1 MAQIIDFF
9 KKRYGTNYEK
19 QPPKNTDKGED
30 KKGLDRNQTTG
41 KKADKPKDE
50 DYRKKLLRHR
60 MQIMVRILIG
70 VGVVVVAGV
79 VIQLVRSNRD
89 YSDYETV
96 KRVDYEEALTAKYL
110 NLNGSVLRFSKD
122 GASVFN
128 LQEGMSWNQTYE
140 MQNPMIDI
148 CGDYAAIG
156 DYKGTKI
163 YVFNSQGL
171 EGEID
176 TTLPVQTFCV
186 SGNGNVATVLEENEV
201 TWIKLFNK
209 HGDLVANDRTT
220 MAKSGYP
227 VKVSISQDGIILGVS
242 FLRIDTGVLSSSVVF
257 YNFGSVGQNAI
268 DNLVSGYDYS
278 ETVVSEIGFMNE
290 KTSFALGDNK
300 LVIFEGSQKP
310 ESKALIPITEEV
322 RSVFYGKD
330 YVSLVYLDET
340 GAETYRM
347 DVYDTKGDLVVTHRF
362 SLDFRDVV
370 FNKNSIAVYNS
381 DECIIFNTQGVE
393 KFHGSFHRSIITM
406 IPTGTESKYLLVTG
420 TEMEEIQLK

>member
-19 QPPKNTDKGED
+19 QPEKTAE
-30 KKGLDRNQTTG
+30 
-41 KKADKPKDE
+41 KPKDRSTE
-50 DYRKKLLRHR
+50 KPKDRPRDDRDYKQKLLRHR
-60 MQIMVRILIG
+60 LQIVLRILIIAA
-70 VGVVVVAGV
+70 VVAVLGV
-79 VIQLVRSNRD
+79 IIYFVRRNRE
-89 YSDYETV
+89 YTDYETIN
-96 KRVDYEEALTAKYL
+96 RVNFEEAVTAKYL
-110 NLNGSVLRFSKD
+110 NLNGNVLRFSKD

-128 LQEGMSWNQTYE
+128 MQEGMSWNQTYE
-140 MQNPMIDI
+140 MQNPMIDV

-176 TTLPVQTFCV
+176 TTLPVQTFCI
-186 SGNGNVATVLEENEV
+186 SGTGNVATVLEENEV

-227 VKVSISQDGIILGVS
+227 VKVAISQDGIILGVS
-242 FLRIDTGVLSSSVVF
+242 FLRIDTGVLSSSVVY
-257 YNFGSVGQNAI
+257 YNFGSVGQNEI

-278 ETVVSEIGFMNE
+278 ETVVSEIGFMND

-300 LVIFEGSQKP
+300 LIIYEGAQKP
-310 ESKALIPITEEV
+310 ESKCLVPIEDEV
-322 RSVFYGKD
+322 QSVFYGRD
-330 YVSLVYLDET
+330 YISLIYMDET
-340 GAETYRM
+340 GQETYRM
-347 DVYDTKGDLVVTHRF
+347 EVYNTDGDLVTTCKF

-370 FNKNSIAVYNS
+370 FNKGSIAVYNS
-381 DECIIFNTQGVE
+381 DECIIFNTQGGE

-406 IPTGTESKYLLVTG
+406 IPTGTESKYMLVTG
-420 TEMEEIQLK
+420 TDMEEIQLK